1 MENKLEDSL
10 LMDLSDSNV
19 TPDQRLQCGVDTTSS
34 SFEESGELSHCFMI
48 L

>member
-19 TPDQRLQCGVDTTSS
+19 TPDQGLQCVDTTSS
-34 SFEESGELSHCFMI
+34 SFEESGEPSHCFMI